1 MPHHTILAEA
11 LRLPAEER
19 IRLVQDIWDSVAEL
33 PEAVE
38 LSDEHRTILRQRL
51 DAHQRDPSAAS
62 PWEDVKARL
71 ASKLQGR

>member
-19 IRLVQDIWDSVAEL
+19 IRLVQEIWDSVAEIS
-33 PEAVE
+33 EAVE
-38 LSDEHRTILRQRL
+38 LSDEHRSILRERL
-51 DAHQRDPSAAS
+51 VAHRRDPSVAS